1 MEDTKLKKSKMPDP
15 YVILFVLIVIMALLT
30 YIIPSGQ
37 YQMVKAP
44 DGRMVVD
51 PDSFKYVKGNKADLF
66 DILKA
71 FPKGLS
77 GSESIIFFILII
89 GGSFNLINQT
99 GAIMAAISKIAVK
112 LKGKENLMI
121 PIIVFVFSVGG
132 ATIGMSEELIIFVP
146 LGIALA
152 RALGYDAIVG
162 TACVL
167 MGAVAGYTSGVVNP
181 FNVGV
186 AQGIAGLPMF
196 SGIGLRIVIWIAT
209 VILVLIYISRYAK
222 KVKEDPKNSLIYDIE
237 QKEKSTILDL
247 ETIEPL
253 TKKQILVLIIFALGM
268 ITLLIGVFNFDWYLT
283 EISAVFFAMGII
295 SGLVYGIKPNDLVKG
310 FIDGV
315 KDIAYG
321 AMIVGLARGI
331 LVIMQDAMILDT
343 IVHGLASVISFFP
356 RAICALG
363 MLFVQTIL
371 NFIITSGSGLA
382 ATTMPIMSPLADV
395 LGLTRQTAVLAFQ
408 FGDGITN
415 YIAPTSGILMANLLV
430 AKIPYEK
437 WVKFIWPLI
446 AMWTLLGA
454 LFVVYASLINYGPF

>member
-1 MEDTKLKKSKMPDP
+1 
-15 YVILFVLIVIMALLT
+15 
-30 YIIPSGQ
+30 
-37 YQMVKAP
+37 
-44 DGRMVVD
+44 
-51 PDSFKYVKGNKADLF
+51 
-66 DILKA
+66 
-71 FPKGLS
+71 
-77 GSESIIFFILII
+77 
-89 GGSFNLINQT
+89 
-99 GAIMAAISKIAVK
+99 
-112 LKGKENLMI
+112 
-121 PIIVFVFSVGG
+121 
-132 ATIGMSEELIIFVP
+132 
-146 LGIALA
+146 
-152 RALGYDAIVG
+152 
-162 TACVL
+162 
-167 MGAVAGYTSGVVNP
+167 
-181 FNVGV
+181 
-186 AQGIAGLPMF
+186 
-196 SGIGLRIVIWIAT
+196 
-209 VILVLIYISRYAK
+209 
-222 KVKEDPKNSLIYDIE
+222 
-237 QKEKSTILDL
+237 
-247 ETIEPL
+247 
-253 TKKQILVLIIFALGM
+253 
-268 ITLLIGVFNFDWYLT
+268 
-283 EISAVFFAMGII
+283 MGII

-356 RAICALG
+356 RAVCALG